1 MAEVKKTVKSVGDIV
16 LSRVNEMS
24 EAGFTL
30 PADYNPT
37 NAIKASML
45 VLQEIKDK
53 NGKPAL
59 EVCTQA
65 SIQAAL
71 FKMLTFGE
79 DVSKVQGYFITYGTQ
94 LQYQESYFGKV
105 LRVRR
110 IFPEWT
116 PVPMLIH
123 EGDSFEYAI
132 DPNTG
137 RKKVLKHEQKLEN
150 IDKPIIGGY
159 LYIPCADG
167 GQDLYVMT
175 AKEIAVAH
183 SKSRGG
189 GAVHKQFS
197 TKMYSKTLVSSGCN
211 YILNS
216 TPSQSRFADNSDD
229 PNAPEPT
236 QEYADAEE
244 VVEVHELPDAPQDVV
259 TETGEIKAQAQE
271 QSAPSEQDAPTDDDS
286 DF

>member
-79 DVSKVQGYFITYGTQ
+79 DVSKVQGYFIVYGSQ

-132 DPNTG
+132 DPETG

-175 AKEIAVAH
+175 AKEIAAAH

-229 PNAPEPT
+229 PNAPEPAP
-236 QEYADAEE
+236 EYADAEE
-244 VVEVHELPDAPQDVV
+244 IVEVHELPDAPQDVD
-259 TETGEIKAQAQE
+259 TETGEIKNEPVPEAPAQAQT
-271 QSAPSEQDAPTDDDS
+271 QNDDS

>member
-16 LSRVNEMS
+16 LARVNEMS

-59 EVCTQA
+59 EVCTPA

-132 DPNTG
+132 DPETG
-137 RKKVLKHEQKLEN
+137 RKKVVKHEQKLEN
-150 IDKPIIGGY
+150 IDKAIIGGY

-167 GQDLYVMT
+167 GQDLYIMT
-175 AKEIAVAH
+175 AKEIAAAH

-216 TPSQSRFADNSDD
+216 TPSQSNIADNSDD
-229 PNAPEPT
+229 PNAPEPA
-236 QEYADAEE
+236 QEFDYAEE
-244 VVEVHELPDAPQDVV
+244 IVEVHELPDAPQDVDN
-259 TETGEIKAQAQE
+259 ETGEIKNEPVPEAPAQAQT
-271 QSAPSEQDAPTDDDS
+271 QNDDS

>member
-79 DVSKVQGYFITYGTQ
+79 DVSKVQGYFIVYGSQ

-132 DPNTG
+132 DPETG

-175 AKEIAVAH
+175 AKEIAAAH

-216 TPSQSRFADNSDD
+216 TPSQSNIADNSDD
-229 PNAPEPT
+229 PDAPEPA
-236 QEYADAEE
+236 QEFDYAEE
-244 VVEVHELPDAPQDVV
+244 VVEVHELPDAPQDVD
-259 TETGEIKAQAQE
+259 TDTGEIKNEPVPEAPAQAQT
-271 QSAPSEQDAPTDDDS
+271 QNDDS

>member
-45 VLQEIKDK
+45 VLQEVKDK

-59 EVCTQA
+59 ETCTQA
-65 SIQAAL
+65 SIQTAL
-71 FKMLTFGE
+71 FKMLTYGE
-79 DVSKVQGYFITYGTQ
+79 DVSKVQGYFIVYGSQ

-132 DPNTG
+132 DPETG

-167 GQDLYVMT
+167 GQDLYIMT
-175 AKEIAVAH
+175 AKEIAAAH

>member
-16 LSRVNEMS
+16 LARVNEMS

-59 EVCTQA
+59 EVCTPA

-116 PVPMLIH
+116 PVPMIIH

-137 RKKVLKHEQKLEN
+137 RKKVVKHEQKLEN

-175 AKEIAVAH
+175 AKDIAAAH

-216 TPSQSRFADNSDD
+216 TPSQSNIADNSDD

-236 QEYADAEE
+236 QEFDYAEE
-244 VVEVHELPDAPQDVV
+244 VVEVHELPDAPQDVD
-259 TETGEIKAQAQE
+259 TETGEIKDEPVPEAHEQAQT
-271 QSAPSEQDAPTDDDS
+271 QNDDS

>member
-71 FKMLTFGE
+71 FKMLCYGE
-79 DVSKVQGYFITYGTQ
+79 NVANIQGYFVVYGNQ

-132 DPNTG
+132 DPETG

-175 AKEIAVAH
+175 AKEIATAH
-183 SKSRGG
+183 SKSRSG

-216 TPSQSRFADNSDD
+216 TPSQSTVADNSDD

-236 QEYADAEE
+236 QEFDYAEE
-244 VVEVHELPDAPQDVV
+244 VVEVHELPAAPQDVD
-259 TETGEIKAQAQE
+259 TETGEIKESTQE
-271 QSAPSEQDAPTDDDS
+271 QAAPVEQAAPADNDS

>member
-1 MAEVKKTVKSVGDIV
+1 MAEVKTTAKSVGDIV

-59 EVCTQA
+59 EVCTPA

-79 DVSKVQGYFITYGTQ
+79 DVSKTQGYFITYGTQ

-110 IFPEWT
+110 IFPDWT
-116 PVPMLIH
+116 PVPMIIH

-150 IDKPIIGGY
+150 IDKPILGGY

-175 AKEIAVAH
+175 AKEIAAAH

-216 TPSQSRFADNSDD
+216 TPSQSTVADNSDD

-236 QEYADAEE
+236 QEFDYAEE
-244 VVEVHELPDAPQDVV
+244 VVEVHELPDAPQDVD
-259 TETGEIKAQAQE
+259 TETGEIKNEPVPEAPAQAQT
-271 QSAPSEQDAPTDDDS
+271 QNDDS